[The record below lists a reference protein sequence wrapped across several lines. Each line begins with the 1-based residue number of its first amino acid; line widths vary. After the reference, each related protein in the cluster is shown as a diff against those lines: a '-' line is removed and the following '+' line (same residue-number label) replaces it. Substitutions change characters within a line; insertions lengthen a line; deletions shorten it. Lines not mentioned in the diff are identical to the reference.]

1 MNNKR
6 INFNLKDRKVLYG
19 ILGIALISIFTLTIA
34 YAALNAVLT
43 ISGSAQVSSADW
55 NVHFDNVKVTNGSVN
70 GETPRITSPTTAT
83 FSTTLSMPG
92 NFYEFTI
99 DVVNDGTIDAMIENI
114 TKTPTLSTEQAKYLK
129 YEITYQNNQ
138 PITTKQLVEKGSFV
152 RLKVRLEYRSD
163 ITSSDLPLSTETLN
177 LGLKLDYTQSDGS
190 GSVVSSNGRF
200 LPIANGDIDDIGTIV
215 TIGSEQFYTIGSD
228 DNNVKLLTMYNLYV
242 GGIFND
248 SWTAYGEEATGI
260 QDPTMLGWTVAGG
273 PANGTTPFSS
283 TKYWSN
289 TTTDVFDSNST
300 LYNYIENYK
309 TYLSHLGVTPN
320 EARIPTYAELIAVG
334 CNSSNCNDAPSW
346 VYSTSYWIG
355 KFHSNAP
362 FVYYVDNRGETGTT
376 HHAATNLFGCRPV
389 IVISKDYFPVQ
400 NKEISFTIAGVSY
413 QAMNGMTWAE
423 WVESDY
429 APLNAYSNYTADAK
443 HVISVAGYDI
453 KTSEGTYIT
462 PADTI
467 IAGHAYIKGSLSEPR

>member
-19 ILGIALISIFTLTIA
+19 ILEIALISIFTLTIA

-55 NVHFDNVKVTNGSVN
+55 DVHFDNVKVTNGSVN
-70 GETPRITSPTTAT
+70 GETPKITSPTTAT

-129 YEITYQNNQ
+129 YEITYQNGES
-138 PITTKQLVEKGSFV
+138 ITTKQLVEKNSFV

-260 QDPTMLGWTVAGG
+260 QDSTMLGWTAIGQ

-283 TKYWSN
+283 TKHWSN
-289 TTTDVFDSNST
+289 TASNAYDSNST

-320 EARIPTYAELIAVG
+320 EARTPTSAEIRAVG
-334 CNSSNCNDAPSW
+334 CNSSNCDEAPSW
-346 VYSTSYWIG
+346 VYSTSYWLG
-355 KFHSNAP
+355 NCNSYAP
-362 FVYYVDNRGETGTT
+362 LVYYVNKRGEFNSA
-376 HHAATNLFGCRPV
+376 HHSSNNLFGVRPV
-389 IVISKDYFPVQ
+389 IIISKDYFPAQ

-413 QAMNGMTWAE
+413 QAMNGMTWEE
-423 WVESDY
+423 WLDSDY
-429 APLNAYSNYTADAK
+429 APANAYSNYTTGGSY
-443 HVISVAGYDI
+443 VISVAGYDI
-453 KTSEGTYIT
+453 RTSGGTYVT

-467 IAGHAYIKGSLSEPR
+467 IAGHAYINGLSSEPR